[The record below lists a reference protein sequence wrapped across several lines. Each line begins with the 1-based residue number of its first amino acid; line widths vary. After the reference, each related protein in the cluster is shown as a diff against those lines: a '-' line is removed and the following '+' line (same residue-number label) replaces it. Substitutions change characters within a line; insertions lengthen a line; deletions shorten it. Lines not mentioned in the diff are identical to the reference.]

1 MLSYAP
7 NRKTFA
13 RRLRLIAGAAVIGM
27 PGYVAAAPYVEF
39 DFARSAECRDVTPP
53 ERIAQVPSYRFVE
66 LVLPISVRFRGLAPQ
81 DVEELDIEINGAA
94 AGLRVID
101 FSPTTQLASEFA
113 QQIETTTT
121 KKRARSLDG
130 TLGGGL
136 PVPVAGLVAH
146 VSPSINAGISG
157 SETATEKMNRLPP
170 KHAIVV
176 SGTSS
181 EGRGAFFKLKRSSQT
196 SLEGVHEL
204 RVTFVVPADWQGGE
218 VRVGCSARGKK
229 RLLLLKHDAT
239 VGRAAANVRLH
250 RTAGGVVREVAKP
263 ILADAEASTSTTASY
278 WRAATASMRQIIE
291 MTAGSRPTPHAPPFD
306 ETDEKTD
313 PHAHSEAVDQDDRPL
328 INKTARS
335 TAQE

>member
-1 MLSYAP
+1 MISYAP
-7 NRKTFA
+7 NRKAFA
-13 RRLRLIAGAAVIGM
+13 RPLWIIVGATAIGFPGFAV
-27 PGYVAAAPYVEF
+27 AAPYVEF
-39 DFARSAECRDVTPP
+39 DFARAAECRDVTPP
-53 ERIAQVPSYRFVE
+53 ERIEQVPSYRFVE
-66 LVLPISVRFRGLAPQ
+66 LVLPVSVRFRGLAAQ

-101 FSPTTQLASEFA
+101 FSPGTQLASEFA
-113 QQIETTTT
+113 KQIETTTT
-121 KKRARSLDG
+121 TQRARSLDG

-136 PVPVAGLVAH
+136 PVPVSGLVAH
-146 VSPSINAGISG
+146 ISPSISAGISG

-204 RVTFVVPADWQGGE
+204 RVTFVVPAQWQGGT

-239 VGRAAANVRLH
+239 LGRAAGDVRLH
-250 RTAGGVVREVAKP
+250 RTDGSFVQEVAKP
-263 ILADAEASTSTTASY
+263 VFAESEDSTPTTTATY
-278 WRAATASMRQIIE
+278 WRAATAGVRQIIE
-291 MTAGSRPTPHAPPFD
+291 LTSGSDTEPKRDATGEKD
-306 ETDEKTD
+306 EEAD
-313 PHAHSEAVDQDDRPL
+313 PQARATVD
-328 INKTARS
+328 
-335 TAQE
+335 

>member
-1 MLSYAP
+1 MISYAP
-7 NRKTFA
+7 GGKAFS
-13 RRLRLIAGAAVIGM
+13 RRLWIIAGAAAIGI
-27 PGYVAAAPYVEF
+27 PGYAPAAPYVEF

-53 ERIAQVPSYRFVE
+53 ERAAQVPTYRFVE
-66 LVLPISVRFRGLAPQ
+66 LVLPVSVRFRGLAPQ

-101 FSPTTQLASEFA
+101 FSPATQLTSDFTR
-113 QQIETTTT
+113 QIETTTT
-121 KKRARSLDG
+121 TQRARSLDG

-136 PVPVAGLVAH
+136 PVPVSGLVAH

-204 RVTFVVPADWQGGE
+204 RVTFVVPADWQGGA

-239 VGRAAANVRLH
+239 LGRASGDVRLSMI
-250 RTAGGVVREVAKP
+250 GREPGHYVAKP
-263 ILADAEASTSTTASY
+263 VAASEVPPSTSPMSVIV
-278 WRAATASMRQIIE
+278 AAAAEVFDLVDKTES
-291 MTAGSRPTPHAPPFD
+291 GSD
-306 ETDEKTD
+306 EAKVTVEGE
-313 PHAHSEAVDQDDRPL
+313 SVE
-328 INKTARS
+328 
-335 TAQE
+335 

>member
-1 MLSYAP
+1 MLSYATH
-7 NRKTFA
+7 RETFA
-13 RRLRLIAGAAVIGM
+13 RPLWIIVGAAAIGV
-27 PGYVAAAPYVEF
+27 PGYAAAAPYVEF

-53 ERIAQVPSYRFVE
+53 ERIENVPSYRFVE
-66 LVLPISVRFRGLAPQ
+66 LVLPVSVRFRGLAPQ

-101 FSPTTQLASEFA
+101 FSPGTRLASEFA
-113 QQIETTTT
+113 QEIETTTT
-121 KKRARSLDG
+121 TKRARSLDG

-136 PVPVAGLVAH
+136 PVPVSGLVAH
-146 VSPSINAGISG
+146 VSPSISAGISG

-204 RVTFVVPADWQGGE
+204 RVTFVVPAQWQGGA

-239 VGRAAANVRLH
+239 LGRAAGDVRLL
-250 RTAGGVVREVAKP
+250 RTDGCFVQEVAKP
-263 ILADAEASTSTTASY
+263 VFAEAEDSTPTTTATY
-278 WRAATASMRQIIE
+278 WRAATAGVRQLIE
-291 MTAGSRPTPHAPPFD
+291 MTAGAEPVAKQDSIAGEND
-306 ETDEKTD
+306 ETD
-313 PHAHSEAVDQDDRPL
+313 PHAHPTND
-328 INKTARS
+328 
-335 TAQE
+335 

>member
-1 MLSYAP
+1 MFSYAP
-7 NRKTFA
+7 HLKSFA
-13 RRLRLIAGAAVIGM
+13 RPLWLRAAAAVFGI

-39 DFARSAECRDVTPP
+39 DFARSAECRDVTPA

-66 LVLPISVRFRGLAPQ
+66 LVLPVSVRFRGLSME

-94 AGLRVID
+94 AALRVID
-101 FSPTTQLASEFA
+101 FSPATQLASDIA
-113 QQIETTTT
+113 QEIETTTT
-121 KKRARSLDG
+121 TKRARSLDG

-146 VSPSINAGISG
+146 VSPSVSAGISG
-157 SETATEKMNRLPP
+157 SETATEKLNRLPP

-204 RVTFVVPADWQGGE
+204 RVTFVVPADWQGGA
-218 VRVGCSARGKK
+218 VRVGCSARGKR

-239 VGRAAANVRLH
+239 LGRAAGDVRLSMTGAEPAH
-250 RTAGGVVREVAKP
+250 RVAKP
-263 ILADAEASTSTTASY
+263 VVAAEAPISSGPMSVI
-278 WRAATASMRQIIE
+278 AAAAAEVIDLVDGTE
-291 MTAGSRPTPHAPPFD
+291 TEHDVEKPTGDDGS
-306 ETDEKTD
+306 EE
-313 PHAHSEAVDQDDRPL
+313 
-328 INKTARS
+328 
-335 TAQE
+335 

>member
-1 MLSYAP
+1 MISYAP
-7 NRKTFA
+7 SGKAFS
-13 RRLRLIAGAAVIGM
+13 RRLWIIAGAAAVGI
-27 PGYVAAAPYVEF
+27 PGFAVAAPYVEF

-53 ERIAQVPSYRFVE
+53 ERVAQVPTYRFVE
-66 LVLPISVRFRGLAPQ
+66 LVLPVSVRFRGLAPQ

-101 FSPTTQLASEFA
+101 FSPATQLTSDFTR
-113 QQIETTTT
+113 QIETTTT
-121 KKRARSLDG
+121 RQRARSLDG

-136 PVPVAGLVAH
+136 PVPVSGLVAH

-204 RVTFVVPADWQGGE
+204 RVTFVVPADWQGGA

-239 VGRAAANVRLH
+239 LGRAAGDVRLSMI
-250 RTAGGVVREVAKP
+250 GREPGHYVAKP
-263 ILADAEASTSTTASY
+263 VAPSEVPPSTSPMSVIVAAAAEVFDLVDKSESGSDKEKVTTDVESV
-278 WRAATASMRQIIE
+278 E
-291 MTAGSRPTPHAPPFD
+291 
-306 ETDEKTD
+306 
-313 PHAHSEAVDQDDRPL
+313 
-328 INKTARS
+328 
-335 TAQE
+335 

>member
-1 MLSYAP
+1 MLSYAS
-7 NRKTFA
+7 NLKTFA
-13 RRLRLIAGAAVIGM
+13 RRLWLIAGAAVIGI

-39 DFARSAECRDVTPP
+39 DFARSAECRDVTPR
-53 ERIAQVPSYRFVE
+53 ERMAQVPSYRFVE
-66 LVLPISVRFRGLAPQ
+66 LVLPISVRFRGLAME

-121 KKRARSLDG
+121 TKRARSLDG

-157 SETATEKMNRLPP
+157 SETATEKTNRLPP

-204 RVTFVVPADWQGGE
+204 RVTFVVPADWHGGE
-218 VRVGCSARGKK
+218 VRVGCSARGKR

-239 VGRAAANVRLH
+239 VGRAAGNVRLH

-263 ILADAEASTSTTASY
+263 ILADAEAPAPTTTASY

-291 MTAGSRPTPHAPPFD
+291 MTSGSRPAPHAPPFD

-313 PHAHSEAVDQDDRPL
+313 PHAHSEAVDQDNRP
-328 INKTARS
+328 
-335 TAQE
+335 